1 MNHGQG
7 AAKFRRML
15 ERFSLTGH
23 VAIVTGAGRGIGAA
37 IAVSYAKAGADLV
50 IASRTSA
57 DVLRVADE
65 IESIGRRVVPVAAD
79 LTLEGELAGL
89 VDRAIATWGRLD
101 TVVNNLGG
109 SPPRAFPDISR
120 AQFET
125 ALAFNL
131 TSAFELS
138 QAALPHLL
146 EAPYGSI
153 VNIASAAGIQPNRGL
168 ASYGTAKAG
177 LIALTRNMAQDLAPR
192 VRVNAIAPGAVRTSA
207 LDAVASMPEIEQAM
221 VDAIP
226 MGRLGEPE
234 DIAAAAVYLA
244 SRAATFVTGA
254 VLRVD
259 GGAEGPILD
268 LGFPDL

>member
-1 MNHGQG
+1 
-7 AAKFRRML
+7 ML
-15 ERFSLTGH
+15 ERFTLTGH

-37 IAVSYAKAGADLV
+37 IALAYAKAGADVL
-50 IASRTSA
+50 IASRTAS
-57 DVLRVADE
+57 DVLAVADQ
-65 IESIGRRVVPVAAD
+65 IEATGRRAVPIAAD
-79 LTLEGELAGL
+79 LSVEGEMAGL
-89 VDRAIATWGRLD
+89 VERAISTWGRLD
-101 TVVNNLGG
+101 TIVNNLGG
-109 SPPRAFPDISR
+109 SPPKAFPDITR

-131 TSAFELS
+131 TSAFELT
-138 QAALPHLL
+138 QAAVPHLL
-146 EAPYGSI
+146 EAPFGSVI
-153 VNIASAAGIQPNRGL
+153 NIASAAGIQPNRGL

-177 LIALTRNMAQDLAPR
+177 LIALTRNLAQDLAPR

-207 LDAVASMPEIEQAM
+207 LDAVASMPEIEAAM

-226 MGRLGEPE
+226 MGRLGEPD
-234 DIAAAAVYLA
+234 DIAAAAVFLA
-244 SRAATFVTGA
+244 SRAASFVTGA